1 MLIGDYTNKKTQK
14 KCDILIEISIELTI
28 MLAYFT
34 SNPVKIMLLMELR
47 TKTKVVK
54 SNFLVWI
61 FTQIHDEHITD
72 DIFQPA
78 IQLE

>member
-1 MLIGDYTNKKTQK
+1 MLIGDYTNKKTQN

-54 SNFLVWI
+54 SNFFGVN
-61 FTQIHDEHITD
+61 IHTN
-72 DIFQPA
+72 P
-78 IQLE
+78 